1 MKKLF
6 LPLVALAFG
15 ALGAVNVQAVENQTY
30 QLSTH
35 ILDISLGKPA
45 AGVDVALSKFDENSL
60 NWQEIDSGVTDK
72 NGRIA
77 DFLPEGR
84 DNAGTYKLTF
94 KTYDYFKSQGLD
106 SIYPYV
112 DVVFKING
120 DTHYHI
126 PITMSAN
133 GYATY
138 RGN

>member
-1 MKKLF
+1 MKKIILF
-6 LPLVALAFG
+6 LLIFTFTFI
-15 ALGAVNVQAVENQTY
+15 NVYAEQTY

-35 ILDISLGKPA
+35 ILDISKGTPAPNIDIWLYKLGSDGKTWN
-45 AGVDVALSKFDENSL
+45 LISK
-60 NWQEIDSGVTDK
+60 GVTNK

-77 DFLPEGR
+77 NFLPGNNN
-84 DNAGTYKLTF
+84 DGTYKLQF
-94 KTYDYFKSQGLD
+94 FTYNYFKSQGLD

-112 DVVFKING
+112 DLVFKISGKN
-120 DTHYHI
+120 HYHI

>member
-15 ALGAVNVQAVENQTY
+15 AVNVQAAENQTY

-35 ILDISLGKPA
+35 ILDISSGKPA
-45 AGVDVALSKFDENSL
+45 AGVDVALSRFDESSL

-77 DFLPEGR
+77 DFLPEGSN
-84 DNAGTYKLTF
+84 NAGTYKLTF
-94 KTYDYFKSQGLD
+94 KTYDYFKSQGLE

-120 DTHYHI
+120 GTHYHI

>member
-6 LPLVALAFG
+6 LPLVALAFWTM
-15 ALGAVNVQAVENQTY
+15 NVQAAENQTY

-45 AGVDVALSKFDENSL
+45 AGVNVVLSKLDKNSL
-60 NWQEIDSGVTDK
+60 DWQEIDSGVTDK

-77 DFLPEGR
+77 DFLPEGS
-84 DNAGTYKLTF
+84 NNNGTYKLTF
-94 KTYDYFKSQGLD
+94 KTYDYFKSQDLE

>member
-1 MKKLF
+1 MN
-6 LPLVALAFG
+6 A
-15 ALGAVNVQAVENQTY
+15 
-30 QLSTH
+30 
-35 ILDISLGKPA
+35 
-45 AGVDVALSKFDENSL
+45 ALSKFDKNSL

-72 NGRIA
+72 NGRIS
-77 DFLPEGR
+77 DFLPEGS

-94 KTYDYFKSQGLD
+94 KTYDYFKSQGLE

-112 DVVFKING
+112 DVVFKISG